1 MTQAFWQPS
10 ATIAMLKQRARIT
23 DQVRGF
29 FAQRQVLEVQTP
41 VLAAHTV
48 TDPHVDAI
56 PAAQGYLQ
64 TSPEYA
70 MKRLL
75 AAGAPSIYQLGPAF
89 RAGESGRLHAPE
101 FTMLEWYRL
110 GFDDA
115 ALMQE
120 VSELVDLVLGPA
132 PYERRSYAE
141 LLATAPLPESAEED
155 LRMLAAL
162 EQLGPVRVFVTDY
175 PAERAALA
183 RLRPGMTVAA
193 RFELVVN
200 GVELAN
206 GYHELGDAQ
215 LLRARFEADNV
226 QRQALGK
233 PPMTVD
239 EPFLAAMEHGL
250 PDCAGV
256 ALGFDRLAMLALGA
270 QRLSDVMTFG
280 PEPDEPRTAR

>member
-1 MTQAFWQPS
+1 MTQALWQPS
-10 ATIAMLKQRARIT
+10 ATIAILQQRARILA
-23 DQVRGF
+23 QVREF
-29 FAQRQVLEVQTP
+29 FAGRDVLEVQTP
-41 VLAAHTV
+41 ALAPHTV

-56 PAAQGYLQ
+56 AASQGYLQ

-120 VSELVDLVLGPA
+120 VGELVDLVLGPA
-132 PYERRSYAE
+132 PYERRSYGS
-141 LLATAPLPESAEED
+141 LLATSPLPESADED
-155 LRMLAAL
+155 LRMVAAL
-162 EQLGPVRVFVTDY
+162 EQLGAVRVFVIDY
-175 PAERAALA
+175 PADRAALA
-183 RLRPGMTVAA
+183 QLRPGTAVAA

-215 LLRARFEADNV
+215 VLRSRFEADNT
-226 QRQALGK
+226 RREALGK
-233 PPMTVD
+233 PTMALD
-239 EPFLAAMEHGL
+239 EAFLAAMAHGL
-250 PDCAGV
+250 PECAGV

-270 QRLSDVMTFG
+270 ERLSQVMAFG
-280 PEPDEPRTAR
+280 PTPE